1 MKHVV
6 SSALLLGLSSLSLAA
21 QAAPIALDLPAQ
33 PLAASLEQLQGAS
46 GLRIRFDRAAVA
58 DRRAPA
64 LRGTLE
70 PSEALQRLLAGSGLS
85 GEVRG
90 GDAWVEAA
98 ATGAGIAPGDSV
110 DLGALSVVATQD
122 PATAAITEDSG
133 SYTTRAMRTS
143 TKLAMSIRETPQ
155 SVSVVTRQRMDDQ
168 GMRDLNDAVKGVTG
182 LTVQQYGPARVKYAA
197 RGFDVDN
204 IMYDGL
210 PTSISTY
217 TQDVISAADLAMFD
231 RVEVVRGA
239 TGLMQGA
246 GNPAAAINMV
256 RKRPTQ
262 DFRASLQGSV
272 GTWDRYRSEADVSGP
287 LNSEGTLRGRAV
299 VAYQKGNSFQ
309 DHVSSERGVFY
320 GIAEAD
326 LSPDTTFAIG
336 ASNQNDNRNDNWVGL
351 PSPLGGRHLDLKRSS
366 YYGADWSYWDTDTT
380 HLFSDLTHRFAN
392 GWQMKLAAD
401 KLWARI
407 NMLGLYNDCYY
418 STTGCASMTQN
429 PGDYSYTDDHD
440 SYDAYA
446 NGPFQ
451 LLGREHELVVGA
463 SYRQERF
470 DGHGGWGSLFNKDGT
485 PTGPMDPTQWDPSS
499 TLKPRLNTS
508 LWGMKLDQE
517 QKGAYLTTRLNL
529 ADPLKVILG
538 GRLDW
543 YDGRLYLRRRQ
554 VQARQQQGQRGQ
566 AIRRGQAT
574 PPVQARH
581 QLYATRRTA
590 QMARRRR
597 PGHPEQDRGQ
607 QHRFPAGR
615 LHRGQRH
622 ARLQG
627 QRTDRHAAE
636 LQQPVR
642 QVLLQRH
649 RLRQPQL
656 RRAAQPDVHGEVLAL
671 IPDRRRASAGAAAVS
686 ERPFEA
692 PQQGR

>member
-168 GMRDLNDAVKGVTG
+168 GMR
-182 LTVQQYGPARVKYAA
+182 
-197 RGFDVDN
+197 
-204 IMYDGL
+204 
-210 PTSISTY
+210 
-217 TQDVISAADLAMFD
+217 
-231 RVEVVRGA
+231 
-239 TGLMQGA
+239 
-246 GNPAAAINMV
+246 
-256 RKRPTQ
+256 
-262 DFRASLQGSV
+262 
-272 GTWDRYRSEADVSGP
+272 
-287 LNSEGTLRGRAV
+287 
-299 VAYQKGNSFQ
+299 
-309 DHVSSERGVFY
+309 
-320 GIAEAD
+320 
-326 LSPDTTFAIG
+326 
-336 ASNQNDNRNDNWVGL
+336 
-351 PSPLGGRHLDLKRSS
+351 DLKRSS

-543 YDGRLYLRRRQ
+543 YKADADTDSYKVTRNVTRYAGVIYDLNQTYSVYASYTDIFKPQSNFDAGGGLLDPITGKNYEIGLKGEHFGGALNSQIALFQIDQENRATEDVGGPSPCPFSPTSRYCSRASGKVRSQGVDLELSGALSDDWQMMAGYTYVDAKYKHDSNKANEGKPFDAAKPRHLFKLATSYTLPGELHKWRVGGDLATQ
-554 VQARQQQGQRGQ
+554 SKTEDSSTGFQQGGYTVVNAMLGYKVNER
-566 AIRRGQAT
+566 ID
-574 PPVQARH
+574 
-581 QLYATRRTA
+581 TRLNFNNLFDKYYYS
-590 QMARRRR
+590 
-597 PGHPEQDRGQ
+597 GIDFGN
-607 QHRFPAGR
+607 
-615 LHRGQRH
+615 LNY
-622 ARLQG
+622 
-627 QRTDRHAAE
+627 
-636 LQQPVR
+636 
-642 QVLLQRH
+642 
-649 RLRQPQL
+649 
-656 RRAAQPDVHGEVLAL
+656 GEPRNLMFTVKYSL
-671 IPDRRRASAGAAAVS
+671 
-686 ERPFEA
+686 
-692 PQQGR
+692 